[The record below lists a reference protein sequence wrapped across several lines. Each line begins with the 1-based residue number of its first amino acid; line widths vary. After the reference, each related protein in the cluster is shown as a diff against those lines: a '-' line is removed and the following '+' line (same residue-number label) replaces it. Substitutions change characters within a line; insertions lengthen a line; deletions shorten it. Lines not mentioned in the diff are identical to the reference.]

1 MGVTIQEDMYEA
13 AQYMPEDHRGPF
25 IAALVGYGLTGELPD
40 ESEPWYPTFYV
51 CKSRLDMSAE
61 ASIRN
66 REAGIASGRARRKR
80 SSKQD
85 TNTRSNTCSDDSGTD
100 AQTDVN
106 TCSDTR
112 SNSRSNTPSTPVRT
126 EVRRGEESRGKERDI
141 PSRETARLVISHLN
155 EVAGTSFRANSDK
168 ALKHIGARL
177 NDGFSADDMIS
188 VIDRKCS
195 QWLGTDMAKFLRPET
210 LFGPKFE
217 GYLNEPTPNTQ
228 GGDPD
233 DYYDFSALDRRSM
246 GDADADLPF

>member
-13 AQYMPEDHRGPF
+13 AQYMPESHRGPF

-51 CKSRLDMSAE
+51 CKSRLDMSAKRSE
-61 ASIRN
+61 DGKKAIAKRWAN
-66 REAGIASGRARRKR
+66 REQEATST
-80 SSKQD
+80 D
-85 TNTRSNTCSDDSGTD
+85 TNTGTYTGTYNESDIGTYPED
-100 AQTDVN
+100 EVGTKNRNLKATKN
-106 TCSDTR
+106 
-112 SNSRSNTPSTPVRT
+112 T
-126 EVRRGEESRGKERDI
+126 EVSRGKESRGKERDI

>member
-13 AQYMPEDHRGPF
+13 AQYMPESHRGPF

-112 SNSRSNTPSTPVRT
+112 SNSRSNTPSTSVRT
-126 EVRRGEESRGKERDI
+126 EVRKGEVRKGKEKGDRALKRFTP
-141 PSRETARLVISHLN
+141 PSPD
-155 EVAGTSFRANSDK
+155 EVAAYAKEQCLNIDPVRFCDYYESCGWVVGRNRPMKDWK
-168 ALKHIGARL
+168 AAARRW
-177 NDGFSADDMIS
+177 S
-188 VIDRKCS
+188 K
-195 QWLGTDMAKFLRPET
+195 
-210 LFGPKFE
+210 
-217 GYLNEPTPNTQ
+217 NEYGDLTQ

-246 GDADADLPF
+246 GDVDADLPF